1 MAQNPARKHHFVPKL
16 LLRPWLIQGNLY
28 GYYFDINK
36 RQLQCRILGLDG
48 FCYGQD
54 LWSFKTDK
62 RGKDAIEREF
72 FGPVDTKGAA
82 ARTIILYQ
90 EPAKLTEEQRCDF
103 ARLLLSLDVRRP
115 RNVNLLRK
123 ELPNYYAMGL
133 DQDPVIQAALAESGI
148 DATPSRFLEDRLGR
162 SLEDRALSIIPKL
175 VDNPKVGE
183 YLINAHWGVKGLR
196 LNDGS
201 LVLADRPLIRMPH
214 DGRMQR
220 YDSPH
225 AIWIL
230 PLTPGAAFIAA
241 NSSTDLDDLLRRSGQ
256 RFVEDVNKLSAMQA
270 ERYVFSIEDSHKR
283 WLCKALYPTME

>member
-16 LLRPWLIQGNLY
+16 LLRPWLIEENLH

-36 RQLQCRILGLDG
+36 RKLQRKLQCRILGLDG

-72 FGPVDTKGAA
+72 FGQVDTKGAA
-82 ARTIILYQ
+82 ARDIILSQ

-133 DQDPVIQAALAESGI
+133 DQDPVIQAALAESGV

-183 YLINAHWGVKGLR
+183 YLINAHWDVKKLS

-201 LVLADRPLIRMPH
+201 LVLADRPLI
-214 DGRMQR
+214 RMQR

-241 NSSTDLDDLLRRSGQ
+241 NSRTDLDDLLRRSEQ
-256 RFVEDVNKLSAMQA
+256 RFVKDVNKLSARQA
-270 ERYVFSIEDSHKR
+270 ERYVFSIEDRHKR
-283 WLCKALYPTME
+283 WLCKALHPTME